1 MTTKSNR
8 NLLIW
13 LIVIL
18 LATNISTIGTIFYHI
33 YFQERPPL
41 PERPG
46 RELVIPEGHLGRF
59 FRDEMNLTPQQ
70 HRQFRDFRQHF
81 HYKADVLV
89 QNMQERRNEMFDE
102 LAKENPDT
110 VYLNQLANQIGDL
123 HGQLKRL
130 TYEFYL
136 QMKGVCN
143 PDQQRKLHF
152 IFSEM
157 MNDRAGMKMPNRINN
172 HNKN

>member
-1 MTTKSNR
+1 MTTRANR

-18 LATNISTIGTIFYHI
+18 LATNISTIGTILYHV
-33 YFQERPPL
+33 YFQGRPPVPGG
-41 PERPG
+41 PE

-70 HRQFRDFRQHF
+70 HREFRNFRHQF
-81 HYKADVLV
+81 HYRANGVVQKIQEKRKA
-89 QNMQERRNEMFDE
+89 MFDE
-102 LAKENPDT
+102 MAKENPDT
-110 VYLNQLANQIGDL
+110 VYLNQIAGQIGDL
-123 HGQLKRL
+123 HGQLKKL

-136 QMKGVCN
+136 QMKGVCT
-143 PDQQRKLHF
+143 PEQQKKLHF

-157 MNDRAGMKMPNRINN
+157 MNDRAGMNMPDRINN